1 MSRVGKQSIAI
12 PAGTTV
18 SVQGRVVSAKGAKGA
33 AEYTV
38 PECIEVKVVDGK
50 VRVERRGEGKREKEL
65 HGTTRNRLANLIRGV
80 TEGYQKV
87 LEVHGVG
94 YRAQVQGRELQ
105 LSLGGASPYV
115 YKIPAGVEVSVEGA
129 TKIMVKGIDNE
140 LVGSVAAKIRSY
152 YPPEPYKGKGIRY
165 ENEHV
170 RRKAGKTAAG

>member
-1 MSRVGKQSIAI
+1 MSRIGKKSIAV

-18 SVQGRVVSAKGAKGA
+18 SVAGRVVSAKGAKGT

-38 PECIEVKVVDGK
+38 PACITVTVQDGK
-50 VRVERRGEGKREKEL
+50 VYVTRSGDGKREREL
-65 HGTTRNRLANLIRGV
+65 HGTTRNRVANMLRGV
-80 TEGYQKV
+80 TQGFQKV
-87 LEVHGVG
+87 LELQGVG
-94 YRAQVQGRELQ
+94 YRAQVQGREIS

-115 YKIPAGVEVSVEGA
+115 YAVPAGVEVSVENN
-129 TKIMVKGIDNE
+129 TKITVKGVDNQ
-140 LVGSVAAKIRSY
+140 LVGAVAAKIRSY